1 MVATVDAL
9 RTRPVPLLPSEQD
22 AMVTAAELVA
32 AAMEA
37 SRAPAPEL
45 PVDRPAVT
53 VRRVIDLR
61 EARRQRGDTGTGGAP
76 GPTEPPPPP
85 PGP

>member
-1 MVATVDAL
+1 MAA
-9 RTRPVPLLPSEQD
+9 
-22 AMVTAAELVA
+22 AAELVA
-32 AAMEA
+32 AATEA
-37 SRAPAPEL
+37 SRLPAPEV

-76 GPTEPPPPP
+76 GPTGPTEPPPQ
-85 PGP
+85 